1 MTLLLK
7 VTVKGVHEQTTELSN
22 DNNIFCKY
30 QYGFRSNHST
40 DLFLPFLIDQIL
52 KGFDNGLYA
61 GMILIDLQKAF
72 DTINHKILLS
82 KLLPISFS
90 KNTIS
95 SYESYLAE
103 HYFTVEVA
111 NWVSKFANISWGCS
125 ARFNF
130 RSSTVFELCQR
141 YDPSYRMR
149 LLLICR

>member
-1 MTLLLK
+1 MTLFLK

-72 DTINHKILLS
+72 DTINHKILLD
-82 KLLPISFS
+82 KLLPIDFS

-95 SYESYLAE
+95 WYESYITEL
-103 HYFTVEVA
+103 HFTVE
-111 NWVSKFANISWGCS
+111 
-125 ARFNF
+125 RFNL
-130 RSSTVFELCQR
+130 RHSTVFHFCQ
-141 YDPSYRMR
+141 
-149 LLLICR
+149 